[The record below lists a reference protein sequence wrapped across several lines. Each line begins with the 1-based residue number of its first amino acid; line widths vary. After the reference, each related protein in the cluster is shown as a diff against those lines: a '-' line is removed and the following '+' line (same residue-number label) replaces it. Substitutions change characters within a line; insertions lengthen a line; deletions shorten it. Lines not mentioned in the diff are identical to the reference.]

1 MLLKFLSNVYFTYE
15 LCQLQRLYLLIY
27 FVFSRRRIFAVSA
40 VPESI
45 STVCNSIPLTSE
57 ILVGD
62 APTCYKLSATAS
74 AELSGIS
81 SAHHWVKVTIT
92 HWTDIPSRRTGRRG
106 VGPRDILNDSII
118 SGSAVSGSTHE
129 SVSSR

>member
-1 MLLKFLSNVYFTYE
+1 MSYVNFSGFTYLFI
-15 LCQLQRLYLLIY
+15 LCLAGAVYSPFPLSL
-27 FVFSRRRIFAVSA
+27 SRY
-40 VPESI
+40 
-45 STVCNSIPLTSE
+45 PLTSE

-74 AELSGIS
+74 AQLGGVS

-92 HWTDIPSRRTGRRG
+92 HWSDIRTRRTGRRG

-129 SVSSR
+129 SASSPQL